1 MANPTPAQLEARLK
15 YFVPRLNASVARL
28 EKPRGGALAA
38 ATVRPLPKNAGS
50 PLYYERAT
58 RWNTTRTAT

>member
-28 EKPRGGALAA
+28 EKHAA
-38 ATVRPLPKNAGS
+38 ALGR
-50 PLYYERAT
+50 R
-58 RWNTTRTAT
+58 